1 MSLHRWGQGGAE
13 MKHKP
18 DVWTVVYLVAFLGL
32 AFVLTRCGSWA

>member
-1 MSLHRWGQGGAE
+1 MTPGVRGGAE

>member
-1 MSLHRWGQGGAE
+1 

-32 AFVLTRCGSWA
+32 AFVLSRCGGWA